1 MDRLTQAFLRKIC
14 LKNVTMILEVM
25 GVLNWV
31 LYLNYC
37 SCFSLFN
44 FETCT
49 RNSQKWIVTLQE
61 TSSFSFEK
69 IENPA
74 AISGVFFWTIR
85 LILKFY
91 HWFYWFYFYILSL
104 MLVIKRSKRVLI
116 AWFVFTEGFF
126 EDSWYYAIKLLL
138 GNALSHSN
146 CYCCCEI
153 QRVA

>member
-37 SCFSLFN
+37 SCFSLFY

-49 RNSQKWIVTLQE
+49 RNSQKMNCHPSRNIKLQLW
-61 TSSFSFEK
+61 
-69 IENPA
+69 ENWKPRCNQRG
-74 AISGVFFWTIR
+74 IFWTIR

-104 MLVIKRSKRVLI
+104 MFVIERSKRVLI
-116 AWFVFTEGFF
+116 AWFIFTEGFF
-126 EDSWYYAIKLLL
+126 EDNWYYAIKLLL